1 MANELITVK
10 QLPVLDERFKEIGAA
25 LDEKVERC
33 KAMVVTDENRKD
45 IKKIRAELNK
55 ERMAFA
61 EEFTVV
67 KAEVLGPWQAVEDA
81 YKENVQSKYK
91 EADAALK
98 VKIDEIEQGLK
109 DKKEVEIRKF
119 FEEHLA
125 AAGIDFV
132 TWEQAGIKVGLSDS
146 KKSLQEQAKAF
157 VDRVTQD
164 IALIDT
170 DKHAAEIM
178 AEYKKTL
185 NASQA
190 IMTVRDRFEREERER
205 KEREARE
212 EARRQQ
218 EEHER
223 MVAEQMKQA
232 AQEAVA
238 MPTVTP
244 IEEPVHPVPQQP
256 QEQILSVAFKVTGT
270 LSEIKAL
277 VRTLEDAGIKY
288 EQINA

>member
-10 QLPVLDERFKEIGAA
+10 QLPVLEERFKEIGAA

-67 KAEVLGPWQAVEDA
+67 KAEVLGPWQTVEDA
-81 YKENVQSKYK
+81 YKENVKNKYA

-98 VKIDEIEQGLK
+98 AKIDEIEQGLK
-109 DKKEVEIRKF
+109 DKKEAEVQAF
-119 FEEHLA
+119 FEEAVA

-132 TWEQAGIKVGLSDS
+132 SWKDTQIKVGLSDS
-146 KKSLQEQAKAF
+146 KKSLMERARGFISRIQ
-157 VDRVTQD
+157 QD

-170 DKHAAEIM
+170 DEHAAEVM
-178 AEYKKTL
+178 AEYKQTL

-190 IMTVRDRFEREERER
+190 IMTVRSRFEREERER
-205 KEREARE
+205 KEKEEREAAKR
-212 EARRQQ
+212 AA
-218 EEHER
+218 EEHAAQVRQET
-223 MVAEQMKQA
+223 MQAGLDAPAQVAEEPVA
-232 AQEAVA
+232 PAAVA
-238 MPTVTP
+238 T
-244 IEEPVHPVPQQP
+244 EEPVHEITFRVRGTIS
-256 QEQILSVAFKVTGT
+256 QIKV
-270 LSEIKAL
+270 L
-277 VRTLEDAGIKY
+277 VKTLEDTGIRY
-288 EQINA
+288 EQIK

>member
-10 QLPVLDERFKEIGAA
+10 QLPVLEERFKEIGAA

-109 DKKEVEIRKF
+109 DKKEAEVRTF
-119 FEEHLA
+119 FEEA
-125 AAGIDFV
+125 AASDGIDFV

-146 KKSLQEQAKAF
+146 KKSLMEKASAF
-157 VDRVTQD
+157 LDRIHQD
-164 IALIDT
+164 IALIGT
-170 DKHAAEIM
+170 DEHAVEIM

-190 IMTVRDRFEREERER
+190 IMMVRDRFEREERER
-205 KEREARE
+205 QMIEERRAAE
-212 EARRQQ
+212 EARK
-218 EEHER
+218 EHER
-223 MVAEQMKQA
+223 MVQEEVAQAGLDAPVQAEENFDDLIA
-232 AQEAVA
+232 AAYA
-238 MPTVTP
+238 
-244 IEEPVHPVPQQP
+244 EEPIH
-256 QEQILSVAFKVTGT
+256 EITFKVRGT
-270 LSEIKAL
+270 ISQIKVL
-277 VRTLEDAGIKY
+277 VKTLEDTGIDY
-288 EQINA
+288 EQIK

>member
-10 QLPVLDERFKEIGAA
+10 QLPVLEERFKEIGAA

-45 IKKIRAELNK
+45 IKKVRAELNK

-67 KAEVLGPWQAVEDA
+67 KAEVLSPWQAVEDA

-109 DKKEVEIRKF
+109 DKKEAEIRKF
-119 FEEHLA
+119 FEKHLA
-125 AAGIDFV
+125 VAGIDFV

-146 KKSLQEQAKAF
+146 KKSLQEQAKSF
-157 VDRVTQD
+157 VDRIAQD
-164 IALIDT
+164 IEYIDT
-170 DKHAAEIM
+170 LEHAAEIM

-185 NASQA
+185 QLTPA
-190 IMTVRDRFEREERER
+190 IMVVRDRFEREERER

-256 QEQILSVAFKVTGT
+256 QEQILSVTFKVTGT

>member
-10 QLPVLDERFKEIGAA
+10 QLPVLEERFKEIGAA

-67 KAEVLGPWQAVEDA
+67 KAEVLGPWQTVEDA

-109 DKKEVEIRKF
+109 DKKEAEVRTF
-119 FEEHLA
+119 FEEA
-125 AAGIDFV
+125 AASDGIDFV

-146 KKSLQEQAKAF
+146 KKSLMEKAGAF
-157 VDRVTQD
+157 LDRIHQD
-164 IALIDT
+164 IALIGT
-170 DKHAAEIM
+170 DEHAVEIM

-190 IMTVRDRFEREERER
+190 IMMVRDRFEREERER
-205 KEREARE
+205 QMI
-212 EARRQQ
+212 EARRAA
-218 EEHER
+218 EEERKEHER
-223 MVAEQMKQA
+223 MVQEEVAQAGLDAPVQAEENFDDLIA
-232 AQEAVA
+232 AAYA
-238 MPTVTP
+238 
-244 IEEPVHPVPQQP
+244 EEPIH
-256 QEQILSVAFKVTGT
+256 EITFKVRGT
-270 LSEIKAL
+270 ISQIKVL
-277 VRTLEDAGIKY
+277 VKTLEDTGIDY
-288 EQINA
+288 EQIK

>member
-10 QLPVLDERFKEIGAA
+10 QLPVLEERFKEIGAA

-109 DKKEVEIRKF
+109 DKKEAEIRKF

-125 AAGIDFV
+125 AADIDFV

-170 DKHAAEIM
+170 DEHAAEIM

-238 MPTVTP
+238 MPTVMP
-244 IEEPVHPVPQQP
+244 IEEPVHPVPQPP

-277 VRTLEDAGIKY
+277 VRMLEDAGIKY

>member
-10 QLPVLDERFKEIGAA
+10 QLPVLEERFKEIGAA

-109 DKKEVEIRKF
+109 DKKEAEVRTF
-119 FEEHLA
+119 FEEA
-125 AAGIDFV
+125 AASDGIDFV

-146 KKSLQEQAKAF
+146 KKSLMEKAGAF
-157 VDRVTQD
+157 LDRIHQD
-164 IALIDT
+164 IALIGT
-170 DKHAAEIM
+170 DEHAVEIM

-190 IMTVRDRFEREERER
+190 IMMVRDRFEREERER
-205 KEREARE
+205 QMI
-212 EARRQQ
+212 EARRAA
-218 EEHER
+218 EEERKEHER
-223 MVAEQMKQA
+223 MVQEEVAQAGLDAPVQAEENFDDLIA
-232 AQEAVA
+232 AAYA
-238 MPTVTP
+238 
-244 IEEPVHPVPQQP
+244 EEPIH
-256 QEQILSVAFKVTGT
+256 EITFKVRGT
-270 LSEIKAL
+270 ISQIKVL
-277 VRTLEDAGIKY
+277 VKTLEDTGVDY
-288 EQINA
+288 EQIK

>member
-10 QLPVLDERFKEIGAA
+10 QLPVLEERFKEIGAA

-109 DKKEVEIRKF
+109 DKKEAEVRTF
-119 FEEHLA
+119 FEEA
-125 AAGIDFV
+125 AASDGIDFV

-146 KKSLQEQAKAF
+146 KKSLMEKAGAF
-157 VDRVTQD
+157 LDRIHQD
-164 IALIDT
+164 IALIGT
-170 DKHAAEIM
+170 DEHAVEIM

-190 IMTVRDRFEREERER
+190 IMMVRDRFEREERER
-205 KEREARE
+205 QMI
-212 EARRQQ
+212 EARRAA
-218 EEHER
+218 EEERKEHER
-223 MVAEQMKQA
+223 MVQEEVAQA
-232 AQEAVA
+232 GLDAPVQDEENFDDLIAA
-238 MPTVTP
+238 AYA
-244 IEEPVHPVPQQP
+244 EEPIH
-256 QEQILSVAFKVTGT
+256 EITFKVRGT
-270 LSEIKAL
+270 ISQIKVL
-277 VRTLEDAGIKY
+277 VKTLEDTGINY
-288 EQINA
+288 EQIK